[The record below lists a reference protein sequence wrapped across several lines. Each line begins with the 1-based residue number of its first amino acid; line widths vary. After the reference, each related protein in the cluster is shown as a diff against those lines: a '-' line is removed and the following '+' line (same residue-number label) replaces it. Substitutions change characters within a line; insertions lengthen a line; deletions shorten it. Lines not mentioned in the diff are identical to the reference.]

1 MLMSNA
7 TITAM
12 KLGELIYRRKYS
24 SDYFLDKELKKSLGK
39 AFYFY
44 IGDAFEIEE
53 FKTCK
58 QPCYLVAKL
67 FTLGKS
73 IAYAIVDK
81 RNI

>member
-1 MLMSNA
+1 MPMR
-7 TITAM
+7 
-12 KLGELIYRRKYS
+12 LGDLIYRRKYS

-39 AFYFY
+39 IICFYV
-44 IGDAFEIEE
+44 GDAFEVEE

-67 FTLGKS
+67 FTLNHS
-73 IAYAIVDK
+73 FAYAIVDK